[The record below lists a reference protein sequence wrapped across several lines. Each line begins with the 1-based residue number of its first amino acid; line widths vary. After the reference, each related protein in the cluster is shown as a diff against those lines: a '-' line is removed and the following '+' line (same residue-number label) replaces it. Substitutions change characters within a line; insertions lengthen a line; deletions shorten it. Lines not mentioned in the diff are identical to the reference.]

1 MNSNLENKLNEI
13 KSAFCINDSNLVK
26 ISDAFYRDM
35 IDKTRLKMFRSF
47 ITAPDNICFNEY
59 LAIDLGGSNIR
70 ISKFEIS
77 KEAILLKD
85 CLKVPLKTKDIDYT
99 TEKYSLKD
107 LFIMILKKFMNFLD
121 KEKTY
126 FLGLTI
132 SFGLNSE
139 SKDRARIAE
148 LSKGFRLRDTLGEDI
163 YLAAIEAINEL
174 ELKIIPVAII
184 NDVVATL
191 VTGSFYNK
199 NSDIAMIIGT
209 GHNSS
214 FVSNSGEI
222 INVESANFNINIP
235 LTEFDKKYLVK
246 NPKVTSKIMEVMIGG
261 KYIGEIARE
270 IINVLVVDGVV
281 EDIHTVSTKVLVD
294 ALEGNL
300 VNMYSVEQIEVLKT
314 VAKLLFNRAVRLIVA
329 EIAGIIRFIDSD
341 FINNHTIVFD
351 GSVYEK
357 CEYFRNELS
366 SEIINFFGNNASKVS
381 HTLIKDASGM
391 GAAISAANK
400 S

>member
-35 IDKTRLKMFRSF
+35 TDKTRLKMFRSF
-47 ITAPDNICFNEY
+47 ITAPSNISFNEY
-59 LAIDLGGSNIR
+59 LAIDLGGSNMR

-77 KEAILLKD
+77 KEAIVLKD
-85 CLKVPLKTKDIDYT
+85 CLKIPLRTIEWDYT
-99 TEKYSLKD
+99 TDKYSLKD
-107 LFIMILKKFMNFLD
+107 LFIMILKKSIDFLD
-121 KEKTY
+121 KERTY

-132 SFGLNSE
+132 SFGLDSE
-139 SKDRARIAE
+139 AKDRAKIAE
-148 LSKGFRLRDTLGEDI
+148 LSKGFKLHDTLGEDI
-163 YLAAIEAINEL
+163 YIIACEAINEL
-174 ELKIIPVAII
+174 GLKIIPTTII

-214 FVSNSGEI
+214 FISNSDEI
-222 INVESANFNINIP
+222 INVESADFNINIP
-235 LTEFDKKYLVK
+235 LTEFDEKYLVK
-246 NPKVTSKIMEVMIGG
+246 NPKVSAKILEVMVGG
-261 KYIGEIARE
+261 KYIGEIAKE
-270 IINVLVVDGVV
+270 IVNELVKDGVV
-281 EDIHTVSTKVLVD
+281 EEIHTVSTKVLVD
-294 ALEGNL
+294 ALKGNL
-300 VNMYSVEQIEVLKT
+300 VNIYSEEQIEVLKS
-314 VAKLLFNRAVRLIVA
+314 VAKILFDRAVRLIVA
-329 EIAGIIRFIDSD
+329 ETAGIIKFIDSD
-341 FINNHTIVFD
+341 FNNSHTIVFD

-357 CEYFRNELS
+357 CEYFRNKLS
-366 SEIINFFGNNASKVS
+366 SEIINFFGDNASKVS

-400 S
+400 K